1 MILLILG
8 AYVLGS
14 VPTGFWLAKT
24 LKGIDIR
31 QYGSGSTGA
40 TNVWRCMGKG
50 PGITV
55 FIVDLLKGFAPV
67 FVTIALTANPEFSE
81 MDEHSLMP
89 VLVALAALIG
99 HSKSIFLNFQGGKSA
114 ATGLGTLLALKP
126 AVGTATFASWLLML
140 ALFKIVSLA
149 SIMATLLCGVYMAWA
164 KAPASYV
171 VYCVLGF
178 AYVTYRH
185 KANIERMLKGT
196 EPRLSNNSLNLTR
209 SDQEAKNGLV
219 QPAEPKPKAESK

>member
-14 VPTGFWLAKT
+14 VPTGFWLAKA

-67 FVTIALTANPEFSE
+67 FVAIALTANPEFSE
-81 MDEHSLMP
+81 MDKHSLMP

-126 AVGTATFASWLLML
+126 AVGMATFASWLLML
-140 ALFKIVSLA
+140 TLFKIVSLA
-149 SIMATLLCGVYMAWA
+149 SIMATLLCGVYMASA
-164 KAPASYV
+164 QAPASYV

-209 SDQEAKNGLV
+209 SDEQAKNDLI
-219 QPAEPKPKAESK
+219 QPAEPKPNAESK